1 MTDTTLILLALVAVA
16 AILLVGLLLWRNARS
31 RRLQK
36 QFGPEYEQTLREA
49 GDRRAAERELEHRR
63 HRLEKV
69 QLRELDREERRE
81 FGNRWRR
88 IQVDFVDRPREAV
101 EAADKLVSEV
111 MLARGYPAG
120 DFRQRVADASVDHA
134 DVTADYR
141 QARTIAEK
149 SRRGQAT
156 TEELR
161 QSLVCYRAIFQEL
174 LGMEE
179 VPPMDARDM
188 RDTSSSRHL
197 RHH

>member
-1 MTDTTLILLALVAVA
+1 MTDTTLILVAVLLVAAV
-16 AILLVGLLLWRNARS
+16 LGLAWLLWRSAKS
-31 RRLQK
+31 RRLRR

-63 HRLEKV
+63 HRIEKV
-69 QLRELDREERRE
+69 TLRQLDREERRE
-81 FGNRWRR
+81 FGNRWRG
-88 IQVDFVDRPREAV
+88 IQTDFVDRPKAAV
-101 EAADKLVSEV
+101 EAADKLVTEV
-111 MLARGYPAG
+111 MLARGYPGG

-141 QARTIAEK
+141 QARAIAEK

-161 QSLVCYRAIFQEL
+161 QSLVCYRNIFQEI
-174 LGMEE
+174 LGIEE
-179 VPPMDARDM
+179 VPPVEAPPTARQ
-188 RDTSSSRHL
+188 L